1 MNKPISSPLSVVFSK
16 FEQDWQI
23 NGYPSI
29 DYDPDWLSP
38 CQLGEEQNGNIL
50 WKPFL
55 REQQGDFSG
64 IEHAL
69 ELPLHASVKAFYGDY
84 FSAGLVMDYQQNR
97 IELVQAWNE
106 QDFEML
112 LENIIGH
119 LLMQRRLKQKATV
132 FIATTDDEM
141 KVVSIDNDSGEVV
154 LEQLGKG
161 IELVLASCLDE
172 FLAKLVVAA

>member
-1 MNKPISSPLSVVFSK
+1 MNQPISSPLSIVFAK
-16 FEQDWQI
+16 FEQNGQI
-23 NGYPSI
+23 SAYP
-29 DYDPDWLSP
+29 DVAYDADWLSP
-38 CQLGEEQNGNIL
+38 CQIGEVVDERIQWQPL
-50 WKPFL
+50 L

-69 ELPLHASVKAFYGDY
+69 GLELHASIKAFYGDY
-84 FSAGLVMDYQQNR
+84 FSAGLQMDYQQNP

-106 QDFEML
+106 QDFELL

-119 LLMQRRLKQKATV
+119 LLMQRRLKKQTTV

-141 KVVSIDNDSGEVV
+141 KVVSINNDSGEVV

-161 IELVLASCLDE
+161 IELVLANSLDE
-172 FLAKLVVAA
+172 FLAKLAVPA